1 MKYLWIFLLLL
12 SCSGQNIIYSEVPLE
27 FFFDKWWELEEN
39 RFFEEGTCFLLS
51 TEEKKVQVHYPEDS
65 SSSGVEVGVWFLE
78 EDYIFLEDVYDY
90 DISIWLYGA
99 CGDYNVIASTDLF
112 REESKLYK
120 CEF

>member
-12 SCSGQNIIYSEVPLE
+12 SCSGQNVIYSEVPLE

-39 RFFEEGTCFLLS
+39 RFFEEGTCFLLN
-51 TEEKKVQVHYPEDS
+51 TKDDKVHVHYPEDPPYS
-65 SSSGVEVGVWFLE
+65 SVVVGDWIIE
-78 EDYIFLEDVYDY
+78 DDYIFLEDAYDY

-99 CGDYNVIASTDLF
+99 CGDYNVITSTGLIT
-112 REESKLYK
+112 EESKLYK